1 MAQTKQYCVACMF
14 VYEPATTWWPIK
26 ISVTTTRVGLHGRRG
41 VSANDNSSSEKRDC
55 ERLHIAHSPLPQ
67 RHQRAAAVATGVATL
82 GVMSQIGLFL
92 QAATRIG
99 ITFGLDPSFFH
110 SILSDQ
116 TFIIIIIIIFIVT
129 SDEIN
134 CNSVFSS
141 ASEMTYIVSG
151 GALNSTHSLNCNLG
165 LIHVTK
171 MFPCVFY

>member
-1 MAQTKQYCVACMF
+1 MDGAGF
-14 VYEPATTWWPIK
+14 LRTTTVRLK
-26 ISVTTTRVGLHGRRG
+26 SVT
-41 VSANDNSSSEKRDC
+41 VSGC
-55 ERLHIAHSPLPQ
+55 TSPTHHCRSDTSVQLQWPPALPRWASCRKLGYFYKLPQ
-67 RHQRAAAVATGVATL
+67 
-82 GVMSQIGLFL
+82 
-92 QAATRIG
+92 IG
-99 ITFGLDPSFFH
+99 ITFGLDHLFFH